1 MNESPLQL
9 LSEIIINRKNVIVF
23 TRNNKKIIGYL
34 RAFDKHFNLIIENV
48 REIWSSRKKGQDMK
62 FHERL
67 IQKLI
72 IRGDSVILLLPN

>member
-9 LSEIIINRKNVIVF
+9 LSEIIIKRKNVIVF

-34 RAFDKHFNLIIENV
+34 RAFDKHFNLILENV
-48 REIWSSRKKGQDMK
+48 REIWSSRKKRQNLK